1 MQGRRV
7 PQNSAERVPTM
18 SPHFH
23 RFGELFEQ
31 LGLPA
36 DGPGIAAFIRSHSPL
51 GSGTRLEEAAFWSPA
66 QAALLRE
73 NLQDDSDWTGLVD
86 QLNLALRAIRH

>member
-1 MQGRRV
+1 
-7 PQNSAERVPTM
+7 M

-36 DGPGIAAFIRSHSPL
+36 DVPGIATFIQCHSPL
-51 GSGTRLEEAAFWSPA
+51 HPATRLEDAAFWSPA

-73 NLQDDSDWTGLVD
+73 HLQDDSDWTGVVD
-86 QLNLALRAIRH
+86 RLNLALREIQH

>member
-1 MQGRRV
+1 
-7 PQNSAERVPTM
+7 M

-23 RFGELFEQ
+23 RFCELFEQ

-36 DGPGIAAFIRSHSPL
+36 DVPSIAAFIQNHSPL
-51 GSGTRLEEAAFWSPA
+51 DPAIQLEDAAFWSPA

-73 NLQDDSDWTGLVD
+73 HLQDDSDWAEVVD
-86 QLNLALRAIRH
+86 QLNLALRAPALGTATLRQSPG